1 MAAPTVGAVMA
12 DILPYLGVKQSFT
25 EEDLAGKAVV
35 VEDFTDMEVKNAE
48 KLLKNQNLSAR
59 IIGTGEF
66 VTAQIPAPG
75 ETVPGGS
82 EVLLYLGE
90 VPEETPV
97 KVPDFLGMNR
107 QQAADAAGELGLYI
121 LVSGNQAAAPNVV
134 VTAQSISGGAE
145 VPVGTTIRL
154 EFADTTAR
162 D

>member
-1 MAAPTVGAVMA
+1 
-12 DILPYLGVKQSFT
+12 
-25 EEDLAGKAVV
+25 

-121 LVSGNQAAAPNVV
+121 LVSGNTSLKTTVKAVFHSPPESSTPSAHPAFFEHPQIVYKAENEANGQERPNASFAPRR
-134 VTAQSISGGAE
+134 A
-145 VPVGTTIRL
+145 
-154 EFADTTAR
+154 
-162 D
+162 